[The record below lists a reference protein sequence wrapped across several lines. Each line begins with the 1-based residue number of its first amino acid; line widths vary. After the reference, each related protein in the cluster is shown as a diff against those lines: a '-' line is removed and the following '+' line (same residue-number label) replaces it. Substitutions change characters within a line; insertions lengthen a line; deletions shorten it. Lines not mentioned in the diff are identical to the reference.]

1 MSRYGNTRLIA
12 HLSTAVG
19 VVCAC
24 LGAGAHAA
32 WVNELRGGIES
43 RYDDNVRLS
52 TDGQESAIATNV
64 VGELSLRRVTESSE
78 IAAIAGASYVTYSA
92 YDGAEDLDNED
103 IQYLDI
109 RSHTRGDRTQVGF
122 DGSVR
127 RDVLLET
134 VGFIVDPI
142 ARSPVGQAAQPQP
155 AQGSAGAPVA
165 DPTYTNT
172 DAGSVEE
179 QVRRIQ
185 TWASPYVIYE
195 VSEKTG
201 VRFGYTYF
209 GLDYDQQATTGLE
222 DSTTN
227 ALNVELSN
235 QVSERDSARTGARVA
250 RFDPETDPD
259 ETDAYEVTVGWTR
272 QFSDNTS
279 AGIDLGAQRSERA
292 NESYSGYVTRL
303 FADRRSEAGA
313 IRGRYEHSLQ
323 PSGYGDLVKSD
334 TLDVNYERSLSARL
348 DLRIDG
354 RAYRTRNSKD
364 QTSNADN
371 DRDYVEVGPTLNLG
385 ITEVFSLGI
394 FYRYQWVD
402 RKSDSSSGTSNAVGL
417 TLSYRPQARI

>member
-1 MSRYGNTRLIA
+1 MSWYGNTRLIS
-12 HLSTAVG
+12 HLRTVVG
-19 VVCAC
+19 LVCAC

-32 WVNELRGGIES
+32 WVSELRGGVES

-52 TDGQESAIATNV
+52 TEGEESAIATNV
-64 VGELSLRRVTESSE
+64 VGELSLRRVTENSE
-78 IAAIAGASYVTYSA
+78 IAAIAGATFLNYSA

-109 RSHTRGDRTQVGF
+109 RSHRSGDRARVGF

-142 ARSPVGQAAQPQP
+142 GRTPVGQGAQPQP
-155 AQGSAGAPVA
+155 GQGSGGVPAA

-185 TWASPYVIYE
+185 TWAAPYVNYE
-195 VSEKTG
+195 LSEKTG

-209 GLDYDQQATTGLE
+209 GLDYDQQLTTGLE
-222 DSTTN
+222 DSKTN
-227 ALNVELSN
+227 AVNVEFSN
-235 QVSERDSARTGARVA
+235 QVSLRDSARIGARAA
-250 RFDPETDPD
+250 RFDPQTDPE
-259 ETDAYEVTVGWTR
+259 ETDAYEVTVGWSR
-272 QFSDNTS
+272 QFSDTTS
-279 AGIDLGAQRSERA
+279 AGIDLGVQQSERA
-292 NESYSGYVTRL
+292 DESYSGYVTRI
-303 FADRRSEAGA
+303 FADRRIEAGA

-323 PSGYGDLVKSD
+323 PSGYGDLVESD
-334 TLDVNYERSLSARL
+334 TLDVNYELSLSDRL

-364 QTSNADN
+364 QTSNDDN
-371 DRDYVEVGPTLNLG
+371 DRDYAEVGPGLTFG
-385 ITEVFSLGI
+385 ITEVMSLGV

-402 RKSDSSSGTSNAVGL
+402 RKVDSTSGTSNAVGL
-417 TLSYRPQARI
+417 TLSYRARPRI